1 MSNNQSDFAPE
12 HRALGIYSGDAR
24 RIVQGRATDVYL
36 TKIGE
41 RVPDDISGLEPVQ
54 WGLRLQE
61 PIGRAVGDRLNVRL
75 KELDVE
81 VTHIKHPWM
90 KSHFDFVSEDNKT
103 LYEIKNYGSH
113 ARNKFGDD
121 GSQDIPLGDMAQ
133 LIHEAAVF
141 NITSINLCVLFG
153 GQELCIYPFEIDD
166 ALKESLILQ
175 EAAVWAAVQTRQPP
189 TPTHPD
195 DIKALWKRDDG
206 TTLVVNENIAAAC
219 AKLRQVKDNI
229 KELETAEESLV
240 GAIQQ
245 IMADHAVIK
254 DFEGKILATWK
265 TAKGSARFDS
275 KRFKE
280 EMPET
285 YEKFVISTDGSRR
298 FLVK

>member
-1 MSNNQSDFAPE
+1 MSNNQADFEPA

-24 RIVQGRATDVYL
+24 RIVQGRAVDVYL

-41 RVPDDISGLEPVQ
+41 RIPEDISGLENVQ
-54 WGLRLQE
+54 WGLRLQD
-61 PIGRAVGDRLNVRL
+61 PIGKAVGDRLNVQL

-81 VTHIKHPWM
+81 ITHRLHPWM

-121 GSQDIPLGDMAQ
+121 GSQDIPIGDMAQ
-133 LIHEAAVF
+133 LIHECAVL
-141 NITSINLCVLFG
+141 NLSSINLCVLFG

-166 ALKESLILQ
+166 ALKESLIIQ

-189 TPTHPD
+189 EPTHPD

-206 TTLVVNENIAAAC
+206 TTMVVGDQVAAAC
-219 AKLRQVKDNI
+219 SRLRYIKDGI
-229 KELETAEESLV
+229 KKLETEEEDLT
-240 GAIQQ
+240 GMIQQ
-245 IMADHAVIK
+245 SMRDHATMK
-254 DFEGKILATWK
+254 DSQGKILATWK
-265 TAKGSARFDS
+265 TAKGSARFDI

-280 EMPET
+280 ELPET
-285 YEKFVISTDGSRR
+285 YERYVISTDGSRR